1 MDTSRGIIAALAIG
15 VVAFAIDYSLGE
27 QALFS
32 PGAST
37 LALVLGAF
45 AAIWVSDVEP
55 GGKWMTTQVMPI
67 AIVLLGF
74 GLDLDLFLDPDVG
87 VIGLSV
93 AVGAAVSC
101 LLSSYLIGKFMGLD
115 LGTSMAVGA
124 GGAICGNSAVIAVA
138 PSLKLSEE
146 KYGIILAMVNVM
158 GLFTFLFI
166 PILTTALGFNQIEGG
181 IWSGAV
187 VHAVPQAVAAGESIG
202 DEALIIATAVKLS
215 RVSLLILLV
224 PFCAWLGRGISTEE
238 VASEAGFP
246 LPYFVPGFVV
256 AACLATWVLPESI
269 SENLTELGKYILLPL
284 LAAVGFFINKKSM
297 QNAGGPIFLVGL
309 LSTLLMVGVSYAM
322 LTLLA

>member
-15 VVAFAIDYSLGE
+15 AVAFAIDYSLGE

-146 KYGIILAMVNVM
+146 KYGVILAMVNVM

-224 PFCAWLGRGISTEE
+224 PFYAWLGRGISTEE

-297 QNAGGPIFLVGL
+297 QNAGGPVFLVGL
-309 LSTLLMVGVSYAM
+309 LSTLVMVGVSYAM

>member
-15 VVAFAIDYSLGE
+15 LVAFAIDYSLGE

-146 KYGIILAMVNVM
+146 KYGVILAMVNVM

-224 PFCAWLGRGISTEE
+224 PFYAWLGRGISTEE
-238 VASEAGFP
+238 VASEASFP

-297 QNAGGPIFLVGL
+297 QNAGGPVFLVGL
-309 LSTLLMVGVSYAM
+309 LSTLVMVGVSYAM

>member
-15 VVAFAIDYSLGE
+15 VVAFAIDYSLVE

-37 LALVLGAF
+37 LALVLGSL
-45 AAIWVSDVEP
+45 AAIWVSDVES

-74 GLDLDLFLDPDVG
+74 GLNLDLFLDPDVG

-93 AVGAAVSC
+93 AVGAAFSC

-146 KYGIILAMVNVM
+146 KYGVILAMVNVM

-166 PILTTALGFNQIEGG
+166 PILTTVLGFNQIEGG

-202 DEALIIATAVKLS
+202 DEALIIATAVKLA

-224 PFCAWLGRGISTEE
+224 PYCAWLGRRMSTEE
-238 VASEAGFP
+238 AVADVGFP
-246 LPYFVPGFVV
+246 VPYFVPGFVI
-256 AACLATWVLPESI
+256 AACLTTWVLPESI
-269 SENLTELGKYILLPL
+269 AENLTELGKLMLLPL

-297 QNAGGPIFLVGL
+297 QNAGGPVFLVGL

>member
-67 AIVLLGF
+67 AIILLGF

-146 KYGIILAMVNVM
+146 KYGVILAMVNVM

-256 AACLATWVLPESI
+256 ATCLATWVLPESI

-297 QNAGGPIFLVGL
+297 QNAGGPVFLVGL
-309 LSTLLMVGVSYAM
+309 LSTLVMVGVSYAM

>member
-146 KYGIILAMVNVM
+146 KYGVILAMVNVM

-202 DEALIIATAVKLS
+202 DEALIIATALKLS

-297 QNAGGPIFLVGL
+297 QNAGGPVFLVGL

>member
-1 MDTSRGIIAALAIG
+1 MSASRGIIAALSIGAI
-15 VVAFAIDYSLGE
+15 AFAIDYLLDG
-27 QALFS
+27 QQLFS

-37 LALVLGAF
+37 LALILGALL
-45 AAIWVSDVEP
+45 AIGVSDVEP

-67 AIVLLGF
+67 AIILLGF
-74 GLDLDLFLDPDVG
+74 GLDLHLFFEPDVG
-87 VIGLSV
+87 VMGISV
-93 AVGAAVSC
+93 AIAAAVSC
-101 LLSSYLIGKFMGLD
+101 LLSSYLLGKWMGLD

-146 KYGIILAMVNVM
+146 KYGVILAMVNVM

-166 PILTTALGFNQIEGG
+166 PILTSMIGLSQIEGG
-181 IWSGAV
+181 IWSGSV

-202 DEALIIATAVKLS
+202 DEALIIATAVKLA

-224 PFCAWLGRGISTEE
+224 PFCAWLGRRISAEE
-238 VASEAGFP
+238 AEETGFP
-246 LPYFVPGFVV
+246 VPYFVPGFVI
-256 AACLATWVLPESI
+256 AACLTTWVLPESI
-269 SENLTELGKYILLPL
+269 ATNLTDLGTYMLLPL

-297 QNAGGPIFLVGL
+297 QNAGGPVFLVGL

-322 LTLLA
+322 LTLLG